1 MDLRTRLLA
10 GHPSGVTGVRGDAA
24 VGGHGPLGDDVGGLG
39 GDEMEEGRIQRIAFR
54 TQEIFD
60 NLDSRFA
67 QARIALAAHERIRV
81 ARPHDHA
88 RDARLHQRIRARG
101 LGTEMAA
108 RFQGDE
114 DGGAFGRLGARRERI
129 ALGMQIAITLM
140 AALADNPA
148 VLHHD
153 RTHHGVGIHPSMRRA
168 RKLYCAAHMRL
179 GLGEVESLYRICHHL
194 HHFPSS
200 GRLSI
205 VQEKE
210 KPACSAGDRNAG
222 DTAHPAPPPCKCSSI
237 RTIPLVPESHRIGH
251 EGSRTRDAPITASG
265 ESHPALNN
273 DCGQY
278 SAAAGSIQE
287 RKAQNPR
294 QAHRASIQLRER

>member
-1 MDLRTRLLA
+1 MNLRTRLLA
-10 GHPSGVTGVRGDAA
+10 GHPSGITGMRGDTAI
-24 VGGHGPLGDDVGGLG
+24 GSHGPLGDDVGGLG

-54 TQEIFD
+54 TKEVFD
-60 NLDSRFA
+60 NLDPCFA